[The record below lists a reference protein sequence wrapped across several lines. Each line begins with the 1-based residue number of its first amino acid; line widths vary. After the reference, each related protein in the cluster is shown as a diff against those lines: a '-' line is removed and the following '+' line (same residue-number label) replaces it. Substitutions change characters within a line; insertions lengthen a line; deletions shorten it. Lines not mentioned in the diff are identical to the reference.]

1 MKKISFLVDE
11 KVDNLLSSVA
21 WAEDI
26 SKSSLIRKIILKEIW
41 VMAHQKGMLRKHEI
55 EKYIKGGDDSE

>member
-1 MKKISFLVDE
+1 MKKVTFLVDE

-26 SKSSLIRKIILKEIW
+26 SKSELIRHILSKEIW
-41 VMAHQKGMLRKHEI
+41 VLAHKKGMLRKHEI
-55 EKYIKGGDDSE
+55 EKYIKGGEEDV